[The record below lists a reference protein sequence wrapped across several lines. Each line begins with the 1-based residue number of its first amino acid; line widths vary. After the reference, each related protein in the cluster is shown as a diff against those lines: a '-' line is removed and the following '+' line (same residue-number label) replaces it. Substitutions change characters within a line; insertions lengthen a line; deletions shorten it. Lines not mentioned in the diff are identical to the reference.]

1 MVKPVILAEG
11 SMAFRYPAERVCGAA
26 IKAGNHPLPV
36 TTGPAFPSH
45 LKANPDSNQRCS
57 EGLKVNPCQNYKV
70 MSPSDTVANLVN
82 NYRQTTVCGTY
93 SWWMLM
99 GCTTNKHQQRGTLPG
114 INMYIYVHIY
124 IYIRRPLPSLGLGGA
139 APGITVGVRH
149 GLVPALASKPQNLR
163 SSFRRRAACLAM
175 VPP

>member
-1 MVKPVILAEG
+1 MYALMHVCALMYVRTNVK
-11 SMAFRYPAERVCGAA
+11 
-26 IKAGNHPLPV
+26 
-36 TTGPAFPSH
+36 
-45 LKANPDSNQRCS
+45 
-57 EGLKVNPCQNYKV
+57 
-70 MSPSDTVANLVN
+70 SD
-82 NYRQTTVCGTY
+82 GTI
-93 SWWMLM
+93 
-99 GCTTNKHQQRGTLPG
+99 Q
-114 INMYIYVHIY
+114 IYIY